1 MCFFRSQGMTGWNF
15 TAHFL
20 EHKGKKDKDRMV
32 WQQMVSRIS
41 VCGGVSFGIERR
53 VVEMLASRVILI
65 LTCLECLYFLISEA
79 SSKGSW
85 ELKSCLTSGLNQ
97 NQSTIN
103 TPQKA
108 PE

>member
-1 MCFFRSQGMTGWNF
+1 MCFFQITGWNF

-53 VVEMLASRVILI
+53 VVEMPASMVILI

-85 ELKSCLTSGLNQ
+85 ELKSCLTSLSEPAPINNQ
-97 NQSTIN
+97 R
-103 TPQKA
+103 PQKA